1 MLWPAMATSSIL
13 LLTIVLSL
21 LFSIEFR
28 INEATAKKCTDK
40 SMDNETTSSCGSQ
53 GESNTFTSSLRGS
66 DSNTKDVNNNGG
78 DVSIIHTKSKHFNHE
93 SSNGDSENDTPFAL
107 PFP

>member
-1 MLWPAMATSSIL
+1 MKL
-13 LLTIVLSL
+13 LLKNVLIKVWTMRLHHRVDLRKNQILSHPL
-21 LFSIEFR
+21 S
-28 INEATAKKCTDK
+28 
-40 SMDNETTSSCGSQ
+40 
-53 GESNTFTSSLRGS
+53 RGS

>member
-1 MLWPAMATSSIL
+1 MKPL
-13 LLTIVLSL
+13 LKNVLIKAWTMRL
-21 LFSIEFR
+21 HHRVDLR
-28 INEATAKKCTDK
+28 
-40 SMDNETTSSCGSQ
+40 
-53 GESNTFTSSLRGS
+53 ESNTFTSSLRGS

>member
-1 MLWPAMATSSIL
+1 MKPLLKNVLIKVWTMRLHHRVDLRKNQIL
-13 LLTIVLSL
+13 SHPLY
-21 LFSIEFR
+21 E
-28 INEATAKKCTDK
+28 
-40 SMDNETTSSCGSQ
+40 
-53 GESNTFTSSLRGS
+53 GS